1 LAADLVK
8 RQVDLTFAVGAIA
21 AAAAKGAT
29 STIPVVFLSAD
40 DPVRRGFVAGLA
52 RPGGNLTGVSHLDI
66 GMTPKLIEL
75 AAELPPNSSGIAS
88 LVNPQSGLFM
98 EAITELAR
106 QAAQNKGVPLHVRGP
121 AATAYRAGT
130 GELRGSPQHSLVP
143 STESILTPELC

>member
-1 LAADLVK
+1 AP
-8 RQVDLTFAVGAIA
+8 G
-21 AAAAKGAT
+21 
-29 STIPVVFLSAD
+29 P
-40 DPVRRGFVAGLA
+40 A
-52 RPGGNLTGVSHLDI
+52 RPTANLTGLSHVNL
-66 GMTPKLIEL
+66 GMPPKLIEL
-75 AAELPPNSSGIAS
+75 AADLPPNSSGIAS

-98 EAITELAR
+98 EAITEPAR